1 MEAHWIVDAL
11 NRAQQRKAAQRQA
24 AREKALAFTAPDK
37 EKAKA
42 LVAERFAH
50 ERNDC
55 AVRAFVYVTGRPY
68 AEVHALF
75 KKHGRKD
82 GKGTWR
88 HTSNAVAKELG
99 MRWIA
104 EDCTALSF
112 LRDMTFSRPVAAV
125 IRGHAFG
132 VEKGKIIDT
141 GAVVRPR
148 SRVQGYWTL

>member
-1 MEAHWIVDAL
+1 MDLIKIAELAYAAMEKDKK
-11 NRAQQRKAAQRQA
+11 RKAA
-24 AREKALAFTAPDK
+24 RERALAFTAPDR

-55 AVRAFVYVTGRPY
+55 AVRAFVYVTGKPY

-88 HTSNAVAKELG
+88 HTSNAVAKELK
-99 MRWIA
+99 MRWIE
-104 EDCTALSF
+104 EDCTVLSF
-112 LRDMTFSRPVAAV
+112 LRDMTFARPVAAV

-132 VEKGKIIDT
+132 VEKGKIIDLH
-141 GAVVRPR
+141 AVVKPR